1 MAEVSMDTVHIEIES
16 TMKDSTS
23 SIDTLINKL
32 NNLKTSISNV
42 VKESQKLAQF
52 KNNVKSASSLPSMV
66 TKASGGSTR
75 ASGGSKPKKAPFQEY
90 GSLQSQL
97 KSLNVDL
104 DTSKAVSSLKTL
116 NSEITKYKTN
126 TGQIVTVNKK
136 VKDGMTGF
144 KVSVK
149 DASDEFKDMTNNVK
163 NGTDVWSKFTK
174 SLSGSMLQIGVV
186 INGLR
191 SIVSKLA
198 DTVEQAATY
207 EEALNLF
214 TVTMGD
220 FAQEGMAWV
229 EKFSNALY
237 LDPTNVMQ
245 YMGAFNSLIKG
256 LGVGQDK
263 AYLMSQN
270 LTQLVYDLAS
280 FKNLSF
286 EEAFLKIQSAI
297 SGEIEPLR
305 NVGVA
310 LSQNTLQEL
319 ANELGI
325 KKRVAEMS
333 EAEKAQLRY
342 IQILKSTGEW
352 QTDMGRTIITPANA
366 LRVLREQFTLLAKAI
381 GRIFIPMLMAILP
394 YVTVVTQALTK
405 LANKIANFFGYE
417 IADVD
422 YSGGFSNVIS
432 GLEDIGN
439 EADETKK
446 KLNTMLAP
454 FDELNVV
461 QSKNKSS
468 GVGGATPTGG
478 DLGVSLPSYDAL
490 ANLDPNFTKN
500 LEKAEK
506 LLSSMYPII
515 TAIGTALASWKVGS
529 SVVTAL
535 TAIGMSGGTIAVI
548 GGVAAA
554 IGLLGY
560 SLYDLYQ
567 TDEAFAASFNE
578 NWAQIQASLQPIG
591 ENAAILF
598 ETLKATYEETL
609 KPMLEE
615 IYSIIQ
621 TLAATLLTI
630 LFPVFNDV
638 LLPSMNAVLVLL
650 NDIFNVFNTLW
661 AEYGLPV
668 SESIKGM
675 ITDIGNLFN
684 KFWTQYVKPIVDNIR
699 EKFVDLYEN
708 YLKPIFDNVG
718 ELLGELMLLIGNLWN
733 KWLKPVANWLIATF
747 GPTFDT
753 VFSIIGDV
761 VFTVYK
767 FIAGKIDALMTVF
780 KGIIKFINGVF
791 SGDWKKAWEGIKDVF
806 RGVLNGFAN
815 IVEGM
820 VNACITLL
828 NSAIKLIWNGIKS
841 LANSVLKTVENIAEI
856 LGFDVDLTIKGSA
869 PQIKLVTIDKF
880 ETGGYPD
887 SGELF
892 FANENGIPEMVGRIG
907 NQTAV
912 ANNDQIEASLTN
924 ALIYAL
930 NNSQT
935 GKNNPSRIVVNI
947 GNKKVYEG
955 VGEHINDEN
964 DRYGTELVKV

>member
-97 KSLNVDL
+97 KSLDVDL

-256 LGVGQDK
+256 LGVGGDK

-352 QTDMGRTIITPANA
+352 QTDMGRTIVTPANA

-461 QSKNKSS
+461 QNKNKSS
-468 GVGGATPTGG
+468 SVGGATPTGG

-535 TAIGMSGGTIAVI
+535 LNFSTQAI
-548 GGVAAA
+548 
-554 IGLLGY
+554 
-560 SLYDLYQ
+560 
-567 TDEAFAASFNE
+567 
-578 NWAQIQASLQPIG
+578 
-591 ENAAILF
+591 
-598 ETLKATYEETL
+598 
-609 KPMLEE
+609 
-615 IYSIIQ
+615 
-621 TLAATLLTI
+621 
-630 LFPVFNDV
+630 
-638 LLPSMNAVLVLL
+638 PS
-650 NDIFNVFNTLW
+650 
-661 AEYGLPV
+661 
-668 SESIKGM
+668 
-675 ITDIGNLFN
+675 
-684 KFWTQYVKPIVDNIR
+684 
-699 EKFVDLYEN
+699 
-708 YLKPIFDNVG
+708 
-718 ELLGELMLLIGNLWN
+718 
-733 KWLKPVANWLIATF
+733 
-747 GPTFDT
+747 
-753 VFSIIGDV
+753 
-761 VFTVYK
+761 
-767 FIAGKIDALMTVF
+767 
-780 KGIIKFINGVF
+780 
-791 SGDWKKAWEGIKDVF
+791 
-806 RGVLNGFAN
+806 
-815 IVEGM
+815 
-820 VNACITLL
+820 
-828 NSAIKLIWNGIKS
+828 
-841 LANSVLKTVENIAEI
+841 
-856 LGFDVDLTIKGSA
+856 
-869 PQIKLVTIDKF
+869 
-880 ETGGYPD
+880 
-887 SGELF
+887 
-892 FANENGIPEMVGRIG
+892 
-907 NQTAV
+907 
-912 ANNDQIEASLTN
+912 
-924 ALIYAL
+924 
-930 NNSQT
+930 
-935 GKNNPSRIVVNI
+935 
-947 GNKKVYEG
+947 
-955 VGEHINDEN
+955 
-964 DRYGTELVKV
+964 